1 MAAVQ
6 TLEEKL
12 ETAAQELIEALALP
26 AGVTVH
32 RAFDADEIG
41 ELAVL
46 VSAQDNGV
54 PPDEAE
60 IEPTG
65 NRLIMLGV
73 SVKAPSDFGRTAHN
87 ELAGQIKDALMQ
99 DEVAADLTAAG
110 EGLTV
115 QYFRAV
121 DVVRSADGQH
131 FLSAITAECWC
142 SPSDFDEE
150 EEA

>member
-1 MAAVQ
+1 MGAATQ
-6 TLEEKL
+6 TGAEWK
-12 ETAAQELIEALALP
+12 IGY
-26 AGVTVH
+26 GVTDYTGYQVE
-32 RAFDADEIG
+32 DATQSQE
-41 ELAVL
+41 
-46 VSAQDNGV
+46 
-54 PPDEAE
+54 
-60 IEPTG
+60 
-65 NRLIMLGV
+65 
-73 SVKAPSDFGRTAHN
+73 SD
-87 ELAGQIKDALMQ
+87 
-99 DEVAADLTAAG
+99 